1 VQNRRPGPSPSLR
14 HEYASCR
21 PVKCSLESESYLEG
35 FDHVME
41 DGHHQNSFSNFR
53 HRSNLRVGGDPDA
66 QMNPLSYRVGASALL
81 TETRQ

>member
-1 VQNRRPGPSPSLR
+1 
-14 HEYASCR
+14 
-21 PVKCSLESESYLEG
+21 
-35 FDHVME
+35 ME

-81 TETRQ
+81 TETRQYLEPLLLEKKRESTKVGQASKMVSILNGIQFRF